1 MIPLAP
7 FGRTGHMSSRLIFGA
22 AALGAMSQE
31 RADATLALAHNA
43 GINHIDVAAS
53 YGAAE
58 DRLAP
63 WLVTHRDEVFLA
75 TKTAERTGAGARAEL
90 ERSLQRMGVDHVD
103 LIQLHNLV
111 EPDEWATAHG
121 PRGAVEAL
129 MAARDEGLVLHVG
142 ITGHGL
148 RIANM
153 HLQSLERAD
162 FDSVLFP
169 FNFSLMS
176 LHSYRRD
183 VERLFAICAQ
193 RNVAV
198 QTIKAIARR
207 RWTDGSTQHFSWY
220 EPLSE
225 PEAIAHAVRW
235 VLSHPQVFLNTTSDA
250 RLLPHVFAAAV
261 GDVVAPT
268 DSEMASDIKRH
279 DVTPLFDG
287 ALLERI

>member
-1 MIPLAP
+1 MIPRAP

-22 AALGAMSQE
+22 AALGAMSQG
-31 RADATLALAHNA
+31 RADTTLALAHNA

-63 WLVTHRDEVFLA
+63 WLATHRNEVFLA

-90 ERSLQRMGVDHVD
+90 ERSLQRMGVDHID

-121 PRGAVEAL
+121 RGGAVEAL
-129 MAARDEGLVLHVG
+129 MAARDEGLVRHVG
-142 ITGHGL
+142 VTGHGL

-153 HLQSLERAD
+153 HVQSLERAD

-169 FNFSLMS
+169 FNYSLMAID
-176 LHSYRRD
+176 SYCHD
-183 VERLFAICAQ
+183 VEQLLALCAE

-198 QTIKAIARR
+198 QTIKAIACR

-220 EPLSE
+220 EPLSD
-225 PEAIAHAVRW
+225 PEAIIHAVHW

-250 RLLPHVFAAAV
+250 RLLPYVFDAAAGNLMV
-261 GDVVAPT
+261 PT
-268 DSEMASDIKRH
+268 KTEMESDIAQFA
-279 DVTPLFDG
+279 VTPLFDG